1 MGRIVGWQAAAVAVL
16 MVGAVVAV
24 GSARRSNGVPQGL
37 PLSEEV
43 TIVFKRDVAGT
54 GPVAPRRGVHQDPAS
69 TNLVGFLVS
78 LDDSWAC
85 VRTERFV
92 GAAVKPVYDD
102 VWISRDSILL
112 VVRTN

>member
-1 MGRIVGWQAAAVAVL
+1 MRTVAGWRAAAVAVL
-16 MVGAVVAV
+16 VVGAAVAI
-24 GSARRSNGVPQGL
+24 GSARMEKVAPQGM
-37 PLSEEV
+37 PLGEEV

-54 GPVAPRRGVHQDPAS
+54 GPVAPHRGAHQDPAS

-112 VVRTN
+112 LVRTN